1 MLSVANSDRCIRMKQ
16 HPLVNQVMT
25 MAATATIC
33 PCHFT
38 AVANTAAAATAVA
51 ERRICQEYCTM
62 R

>member
-1 MLSVANSDRCIRMKQ
+1 MLSVANLDRCIRMEQ

-25 MAATATIC
+25 MAATTTIC

-38 AVANTAAAATAVA
+38 AVATTDDTATAYA
-51 ERRICQEYCTM
+51 ERGICQEYCAM